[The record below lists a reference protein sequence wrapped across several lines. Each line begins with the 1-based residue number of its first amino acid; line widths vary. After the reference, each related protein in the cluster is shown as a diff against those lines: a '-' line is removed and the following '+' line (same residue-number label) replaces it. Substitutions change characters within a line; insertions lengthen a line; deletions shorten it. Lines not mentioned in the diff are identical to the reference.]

1 MDLARPFPVTE
12 DGNKYLMVV
21 SDYFSKWPE
30 AYAIPN
36 QEATT
41 IATMLTTGSADLGS
55 QWNYIRAKA
64 ETSSQ
69 TYSKV
74 QGIRKTR
81 TTLLHPQSDG
91 MVERFNRTMEEH
103 LSKVVAEHQKDW
115 DRHLPLFLLAY
126 RSAVHDTTG

>member
-103 LSKVVAEHQKDW
+103 LSKVVAEYQKD
-115 DRHLPLFLLAY
+115 
-126 RSAVHDTTG
+126 